1 MIISIESIKIRNF
14 KGIRALDVD
23 FGQETNIYGENATG
37 KTTIFDSFLWALFDK
52 DSQNKADFEI
62 KALDVQGNPAHNLE
76 HSVEVA
82 LSVDGQP
89 FVASK
94 TYAEK
99 WTKKRGSAA
108 KEFTGHTTNYT
119 INGVPLKEGEFK
131 NRVKGLIDE
140 GVFRLLT
147 DPRYFNDALGWQKR
161 RDLLMTVCGDVSAED
176 VIQSDASL
184 AGLSD
189 VLNGHGIEDAKKIL
203 LGQRKEIN
211 EQLEKIPVRIDEANR
226 SRVDVRPD
234 IERVPGMIASREAV
248 KTGLESKLADARN
261 GGALSAKRIEMN
273 NITAEIQERKNAY
286 ERDRAGL
293 ISPLNKDLVDV
304 QTKVADL
311 SEKKRRL
318 ENEIRGNET
327 IIRHDENGMAQ
338 LRDEWA
344 QVDAETFT
352 KTFSP
357 DACTCPSCGQAL
369 PEAQIKAAR
378 EKHEAAKETFN
389 KGKAAKLTMIETQGR
404 EIKAR
409 CTELQAQVDK
419 AKQHLAVIVAELPA
433 LAEQEHAL
441 QKQIAETRAQQP
453 DTSDLESKKAG
464 IQAEIDNISTAGQG
478 LVNWIETELWAV
490 QAEIK
495 ALNADLSALDTNK
508 KADDRI
514 HELTAIEKTMAT
526 QLETIEGQLF
536 MVENFYRA
544 KVNLL
549 ESKINAKFG
558 LARFKLFEDQINGGL
573 SEVCET
579 TLNGVPYSSMNNAG
593 RVQVGLDIIRTLQA
607 HYGIIAPVWI
617 DNRESIVELPEMAGQ
632 VISLIVSEQDKQ
644 LRIETSASKKAA

>member
-14 KGIRALDVD
+14 KGIRSLDVE
-23 FGQETNIYGENATG
+23 FGQETNIYAANALG
-37 KTTIFDSFLWALFDK
+37 KTTIFDAFTWTLFGK
-52 DSQNKADFEI
+52 DSLNSAAFEI
-62 KALDVQGNPAHNLE
+62 KALDQHGQEAHNLE
-76 HSVEVA
+76 HSVECS
-82 LSVDGQP
+82 LSLDGRPMVFKRVYQ
-89 FVASK
+89 
-94 TYAEK
+94 EK
-99 WTKKRGSAA
+99 WTKPRGKAK
-108 KEFTGHTTNYT
+108 KEFSGHTTDFF
-119 INGVPLKEGEFK
+119 IDGVPMKEK
-131 NRVKGLIDE
+131 DYQARMQGLIDE

-147 DPRYFNDALGWQKR
+147 DPRYFNEVLHWQKR
-161 RDLLMTVCGDVSAED
+161 RELLMTVCGDVSVQD

-189 VLNGHGIEDAKKIL
+189 ALNGHGIEDAKKIL

-248 KTGLESKLADARN
+248 KAGLESKLTDARN
-261 GGALSAKRIEMN
+261 GGALSQKRIEMN
-273 NITAEIQERKNAY
+273 SITAEIQERKNAY

-293 ISPLNKDLVDV
+293 ISPLNKDLGNI
-304 QTKVADL
+304 QAKAADL

-327 IIRHDENGMAQ
+327 IIQHDENGMAQ
-338 LRDEWA
+338 LRDEWT

-357 DACTCPSCGQAL
+357 DACTCPACGQKL
-369 PEAQIKAAR
+369 PENQVNAAR

-389 KGKAAKLTMIETQGR
+389 KGKATKLTMIETQGR

-409 CTELQAQVDK
+409 CAELQAQVDK
-419 AKQHLAVIVAELPA
+419 AKQHLAAIVTELPT
-433 LAEQEHAL
+433 LAEQEHSL
-441 QKQIAETRAQQP
+441 QMQIAEIRAQQP
-453 DTSDLESKKAG
+453 DTSDLESKKVA
-464 IQAEIDNISTAGQG
+464 IQTEIDNISTAGQG
-478 LVNWIETELWAV
+478 LVNGIETELWAV

-495 ALNADLSALDTNK
+495 ALNADLSALDINK
-508 KADDRI
+508 KADERI
-514 HELTAIEKTMAT
+514 QELTAIEKTMAA
-526 QLETIEGQLF
+526 QLEEIEGQLY

-549 ESKINAKFG
+549 EGKINAKFG
-558 LARFKLFEDQINGGL
+558 LARFKLFEEQINGGL
-573 SEVCET
+573 QEVCET

-607 HYGIIAPVWI
+607 HYGIIAPVFV
-617 DNRESIVELPEMAGQ
+617 DNAEAIVEIPPMSNQ
-632 VISLIVSEQDKQ
+632 VIKLIVSANDKT
-644 LRIETSASKKAA
+644 LRIETSESKKAA